1 MEIESTTMKPRTPR
15 TNLGTGLVS
24 HKDLMPPFPEENA
37 MVDQKNRQGRNGSRA
52 SGAEMALRHEQRW
65 SYTPFP
71 APPCQPALGPGASE
85 ETHWPAWHVCVP
97 SA

>member
-1 MEIESTTMKPRTPR
+1 MEIESSTMKPRTPR

-37 MVDQKNRQGRNGSRA
+37 MVGQKNRQGRNGSRA

-71 APPCQPALGPGASE
+71 APPLSTCTWSWGI
-85 ETHWPAWHVCVP
+85 
-97 SA
+97 